1 MRITDIII
9 DNRGMVE
16 YGEAFHRVR
25 VSLTGSGATTVCTSK
40 PIHTFVR
47 QKVVDDHYDYAICGR
62 CARIMV
68 AEKQM
73 TIVESRKEM
82 TT

>member
-9 DNRGMVE
+9 DNRGQTIV
-16 YGEAFHRVR
+16 GGSFHRVR

-40 PIHTFVR
+40 PIHSFVR
-47 QKVVDDHYDYAICGR
+47 KNIAEQANYAICGR

-68 AEKQM
+68 AEKQASIM
-73 TIVESRKEM
+73 ESRKEM
-82 TT
+82 ST

>member
-9 DNRGMVE
+9 DNRGQTSH
-16 YGEAFHRVR
+16 GEAFHRVR
-25 VSLTGSGATTVCTSK
+25 VSLTGSGATTVCTSE
-40 PIHTFVR
+40 PIHSFIR
-47 QKVVDDHYDYAICGR
+47 QKLVDEANYAICGR

-68 AEKQM
+68 AEKQA

-82 TT
+82 AT